1 MSTDSQPYHE
11 PPIKFIVSPELAP
24 IGSGEPTTVGNSTV
38 YSQIGPFD
46 RPLVSRTN
54 PLKQTYTL
62 PMTHGF
68 QGMPGSGNPACTGL
82 GNVLREG
89 IVSRPL
95 KSEKN
100 TCENPA
106 RLPIVDAEI
115 VQNAGQFDEHSV
127 AGRDLLSHR
136 ICLNGGGN
144 ILWSLTR
151 GGTSTRVMERNITNL
166 CN

>member
-1 MSTDSQPYHE
+1 MSTDSQPYVE
-11 PPIKFIVSPELAP
+11 QPIKFIVSPELAP
-24 IGSGEPTTVGNSTV
+24 IASGEPTIVGNSTV

-46 RPLVSRTN
+46 RPLASRTN
-54 PLKQTYTL
+54 ALKQTYTL
-62 PMTHGF
+62 PMAPGF
-68 QGMPGSGNPACTGL
+68 QGMPGSLNPAFTGL
-82 GNVLREG
+82 GNELREG
-89 IVSRPL
+89 IGSRPL

-106 RLPIVDAEI
+106 WLPIVDAEI

-144 ILWSLTR
+144 ILWPLTR

-166 CN
+166 CK